1 MQNAYN
7 EPVGPFFQ
15 LLCGRSIWFCSNSK
29 SNSLLPFCLFVE
41 FDRNWVLF
49 NLNLETCNQK
59 FFYLRF
65 HRICLFRLFSNLFKL
80 LGKWACQTAWPMY
93 YASPR
98 LTRGALTSF
107 YLFSADF
114 FRLVQIIFLKR
125 LLETCFITTKI
136 LQCKLFQSLFLLL
149 RKRKG

>member
-7 EPVGPFFQ
+7 EPVGPFF
-15 LLCGRSIWFCSNSK
+15 SFCAGGPSDSAQILK
-29 SNSLLPFCLFVE
+29 VTVYFLFWLE
-41 FDRNWVLF
+41 FDRNWVLL

-80 LGKWACQTAWPMY
+80 LGKWACQTAWPMCF
-93 YASPR
+93 ASPR

>member
-1 MQNAYN
+1 MQNAHN
-7 EPVGPFFQ
+7 ETVGPFF
-15 LLCGRSIWFCSNSK
+15 SFCAGGPSDSAQILK
-29 SNSLLPFCLFVE
+29 VTVYFLFWLE
-41 FDRNWVLF
+41 FDRNWVLL
-49 NLNLETCNQK
+49 NLNLEICNQK

-65 HRICLFRLFSNLFKL
+65 HRIFLFRLFSNLFKL
-80 LGKWACQTAWPMY
+80 LGKWACQTAWPMC

-114 FRLVQIIFLKR
+114 SDSYRSFSFKR
-125 LLETCFITTKI
+125 LLESCFITTKI
-136 LQCKLFQSLFLLL
+136 LQCKQFQSLFLLL